1 MESHNLSLK
10 TPEERAAIQRDLI
23 ASQMANNLS
32 RGKDAQKIAQR
43 LSRMSEEQRADM
55 QQRIDKYLV
64 MINKTTNHIPKR
76 KAPSQHWYRQ

>member
-43 LSRMSEEQRADM
+43 LGRMSEEQRADM
-55 QQRIDKYLV
+55 QQRIDKYLA
-64 MINKTTNHIPKR
+64 MINKTNNHISKR